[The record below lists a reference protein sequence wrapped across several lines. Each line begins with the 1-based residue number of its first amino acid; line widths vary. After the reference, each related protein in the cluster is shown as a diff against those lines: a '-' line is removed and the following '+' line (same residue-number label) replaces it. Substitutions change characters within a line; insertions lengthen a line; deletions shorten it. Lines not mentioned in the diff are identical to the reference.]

1 MPAQIVSAIQQKG
14 GVGKSTLLCA
24 MAAYMARDGAKCLI
38 LDLDPQHTCLAFHN
52 TAERIKQQGEGEGAR
67 FDVLAGDP
75 SDSASLRPLI
85 DEHRAGY
92 DVIFIDTIGI
102 ESQMI
107 VYAAA
112 QSDLVLIP
120 CGPSSPDAKGA
131 LKTWRKIQEVRDISG
146 RPEEA
151 MAVMTNVSLT
161 AKITEIMMQ
170 SLLNQGVPLL
180 ATAVPTLTGWREMHA
195 TGDLPGG
202 KAGASLGHLMGAL
215 QTRGLLAYYRPGGP
229 WARSAAGADRVKE
242 LS

>member
-1 MPAQIVSAIQQKG
+1 MAAQIISAIQQKG

-52 TAERIKQQGEGEGAR
+52 TAERLAEEGEGEGAR
-67 FDVLAGDP
+67 FDVLEGDP

-85 DEHRAGY
+85 AEHKDGY

-131 LKTWRKIQEVRDISG
+131 LKTWRKLQEVREISD

-151 MAVMTNVSLT
+151 LAVMTNVSLT

-202 KAGASLGHLMGAL
+202 KAAVSLGHLMGAL
-215 QTRGLLAYYRPGGP
+215 QTKGLLAYYRPGGP
-229 WARSAAGADRVKE
+229 WDRRTGRQAVTE
-242 LS
+242 EVS